1 MPKGKLEIVTGP
13 EAEYYRAAL
22 AKFEAS
28 CDYLIDNWDSLLDR
42 YAEQWV
48 AVNGEGVVA
57 HGPDFDAV
65 LTEARRRSNNTGAL
79 KIEFLSREPAMWTL
93 AHG

>member
-1 MPKGKLEIVTGP
+1 VTKGKLEIVTGP
-13 EAEYYRAAL
+13 EADHYRAVL

-28 CDYLIDNWDSLLDR
+28 CDYLVDHWDSLLDQ

-48 AVNGEGVVA
+48 AVDAEGVVA

-65 LTEARRRSNNTGAL
+65 LADARRISNNGSL
-79 KIEFLSREPAMWTL
+79 RIEFFSREPKVWTL
-93 AHG
+93 AHE